1 MVRETSQSTEEANA
15 RQKRQFHHE
24 DHKGTTLFRLGKLG
38 LKRFDA
44 CGNSPSHLNG

>member
-44 CGNSPSHLNG
+44 AVTAPLT